1 LRKPTQPFDTL
12 QGHTTTFFSNFEIQ
26 EHKFSQV
33 FARFRFIYF
42 FVSCFLFLFFLFL
55 LIYLFW
61 HFVKTFDDFWIAK
74 TRTRNGD
81 LGLCLFFYLVCLHF
95 CFLFIFFFFTY
106 FFNFILFYLSFTS
119 FRTLQENDLTFPAL
133 YKNTN
138 SNISGTLQEVM
149 NINEFN
155 RI

>member
-1 LRKPTQPFDTL
+1 KV
-12 QGHTTTFFSNFEIQ
+12 Q

-33 FARFRFIYF
+33 FARMRFIYF

-55 LIYLFW
+55 LNNLFW
-61 HFVKTFDDFWIAK
+61 SFVKTFDYFLIAK
-74 TRTRNGD
+74 TRTLYGD
-81 LGLCLFFYLVCLHF
+81 LVLCLFFYLFFLHF

-119 FRTLQENDLTFPAL
+119 FRTLQERDLTFSAL

-138 SNISGTLQEVM
+138 SNI
-149 NINEFN
+149 F
-155 RI
+155 